1 MSTSSVMEPLLIA
14 LFLLF
19 TAGIALLRVNL
30 SVIEKRVR
38 VLWPA

>member
-1 MSTSSVMEPLLIA
+1 ME